1 MTGNYNWVSREFN
14 PLSRKGWDNHKKP
27 TANGKMGFGR
37 LTEVVVGLAATMPFV
52 VVLVLLVT
60 TLLTLWP

>member
-1 MTGNYNWVSREFN
+1 MTDYYNPVSRE
-14 PLSRKGWDNHKKP
+14 GWDNHKKP
-27 TANGKMGFGR
+27 TANGKMRLGR

>member
-1 MTGNYNWVSREFN
+1 MTDTYN

-27 TANGKMGFGR
+27 SANGKMFGR
-37 LTEVVVGLAATMPFV
+37 LAEVVVGLAATMPFV
-52 VVLVLLVT
+52 VVLVVLVT